1 MSGNLTHAPST
12 VVRKAIV
19 DTSLGSLP
27 SSSTDWPIHV
37 HKEPDDP
44 DNCITV
50 FDIEPRD
57 QGRTMHNE
65 PRTEY
70 FGIQVRV
77 RVRKRGNQK
86 PREVA
91 NGLTTLLNGLSVTI
105 DSSVYSLNNVER
117 ISGPFSLGQNES
129 GKFIV
134 TINAVADITQTT

>member
-1 MSGNLTHAPST
+1 
-12 VVRKAIV
+12 
-19 DTSLGSLP
+19 
-27 SSSTDWPIHV
+27 
-37 HKEPDDP
+37 
-44 DNCITV
+44 
-50 FDIEPRD
+50 
-57 QGRTMHNE
+57 MHNE